1 MEKIWLKSYPPGV
14 PAKVDLDRFDSLSD
28 LLAWV
33 ADRFPSQDAFSN
45 QGSTLSWERLDTL
58 ARQFAAYLHKI
69 GLRKGDRFA
78 IMLPNLLQYPVGLF
92 GAWRAGCVVV
102 NINPQYT
109 ARELQYQLTD
119 SGASAILVLDNFGHT
134 LERILASTPVRHVI
148 TTRVADMLEFPR
160 ATLVNIAVKRIR
172 CTIPRWNI
180 SGAVTLAE
188 ALSLGENV
196 TPPDPELGP
205 EDTACLQ
212 YTGGT
217 TGLPKGAI
225 LTHRNL
231 LANIEQTAAWVG
243 GALLEGRETAVVP
256 LPLNHIFALT
266 VMLMFC
272 RLGAHVVLITNP
284 RDVPSLVR
292 ELKHIQF
299 SALIGLTTLFDAL
312 LGARDISTV
321 DTSALKIAIAGGMAL
336 QRSVAERWQARFGV
350 PIMEGYGLTEAAPIV
365 CASPLNLQTY
375 SSSIGL
381 PLPSTDVA
389 LLDDIGEEV
398 PLGEVGEICVR
409 GPQVMKGYWNMPD
422 ETARAFT
429 ADGWLRS
436 GDMGYMMDDGYIKLV
451 DSKKDM
457 IIVSGFTVYPKEV
470 EDVVALLPGVFE
482 VAAIPASDED
492 SDEAVKI
499 VVVKRDPALSAEQLI
514 EHCKKNLTHYKVPK
528 YVRFSSVPLPKS
540 SIGKIL
546 RRVVMEDESQ
556 LAKTQQNTSTRKASR

>member
-14 PAKVDLDRFDSLSD
+14 PAEVDLDRFNSLSD
-28 LLAWV
+28 LLAWI

-69 GLRKGDRFA
+69 GLRKGDRIA

-92 GAWRAGCVVV
+92 GALRAGCVVV
-102 NINPQYT
+102 NVNPQYT
-109 ARELQYQLTD
+109 AQELQYQLND
-119 SGASAILVLDNFGHT
+119 SGASAILILDNFAHT
-134 LERILASTPVRHVI
+134 LERVLDSTPVRHVI

-160 ATLVNIAVKRIR
+160 ATLVNISVKRVR
-172 CTIPRWNI
+172 YTAPRWNI

-188 ALSLGENV
+188 ALREGENV
-196 TPPDPELGP
+196 TPPDPKLGP
-205 EDTACLQ
+205 EDTAFLQ

-217 TGLPKGAI
+217 TGMPKGAI

-231 LANIEQTAAWVG
+231 VANIEQTAAWVG
-243 GALLEGRETAVVP
+243 GALVAGRETAVVP
-256 LPLNHIFALT
+256 LPLYHIFALT

-292 ELKHIQF
+292 ELKQIHF
-299 SALIGLTTLFDAL
+299 SALIGLNTLFDGL
-312 LGARDISTV
+312 LNARDINTV
-321 DTSALKIAIAGGMAL
+321 DTSALKIAIAGGLAL

-350 PIMEGYGLTEAAPIV
+350 PIIEGYGLTEAAPIV
-365 CASPLNLQTY
+365 CANPLNLQTY
-375 SSSIGL
+375 SGSIGL

-389 LLDDIGEEV
+389 LLDDEGDEV

-422 ETARAFT
+422 ETALAFT
-429 ADGWLRS
+429 DDGWLRS

-451 DSKKDM
+451 DSKKDV
-457 IIVSGFTVYPKEV
+457 IVVSGYKVFPKEI
-470 EDVVALLPGVFE
+470 EDVVALHPGVFE
-482 VAAIPASDED
+482 VAAIRAPDEQ

-499 VVVKRDPALSAEQLI
+499 VVVKRDPTLSAEQLI
-514 EHCKKNLTHYKVPK
+514 EHCKKNLPLSKVPK

-556 LAKTQQNTSTRKASR
+556 LAKTQQNASARKASR